1 MEKQLNISTTL
12 SLPPDVVTQREAIL
26 AVSGAG
32 KSNAARAM
40 AEEFFAHKLPFVA
53 VDPKGDWWGLRAGRD
68 GSSKGGL
75 DVVIFGGAHGDVPL
89 ERNGGAFVA
98 DLVTKERLSC
108 IVDLKGFES
117 KAARK
122 HFLWEFAQRLYQK
135 NQDPLKLFLD
145 EADDYLPQKPM
156 KDELRLLSAFEDIV
170 RRGRSLG
177 LGVTL
182 ITQRSAVV
190 SKNVLTQCET
200 LYVLRT
206 TGPQDVAAVEAWMK
220 YHGADAK
227 MLATLAK
234 LDDGEAWVWSPHYLK
249 KMERFR
255 FRLSYTFDSGATPR
269 NNRSGSKRKPAT
281 LSDVDV
287 AAITAKMSET
297 IERAAAED
305 PRRLQERIRELEKA
319 LRQATAAS
327 SKQQAASSGSEP
339 RAPGPPKP
347 SEALGVAAPSP
358 EPSDL
363 LPWRQWVGR
372 LRAELEFEQQ
382 RSDGALR
389 RVEELET
396 HVGQVYLGLESL
408 ERWKAQRPKP
418 WTLPRTTNVELEA
431 LALSKMPGEAARGRI
446 ESKAALSGGPR
457 DTGSHLVTSLTEVSP
472 VDRRR
477 GVVVQLNGSLPTNGL
492 SLSSKAEALPS
503 EVSKGELRILG
514 ALAHR
519 GPLSKTRLAIL
530 TGYQH
535 TAGGFATTM
544 ARLRER
550 QWVDSAA
557 DGLLVLTD
565 AALAL
570 SNAAPEPPVGD
581 ELVSLWESKLSGA
594 ARRLF
599 EPIRS
604 AGASVTAE
612 AAAIAA
618 GYKSAAGGNVAEGFA
633 ELRRYGLIEGTSKAL
648 CLGEAREDFL

>member
-1 MEKQLNISTTL
+1 MEKLLNISTTL
-12 SLPPDVVTQREAIL
+12 SLPSDVVTQREAIL

-68 GSSKGGL
+68 GSPKGGL

-98 DLVTKERLSC
+98 DLITKERLSC
-108 IVDLKGFES
+108 ILDLKGFES

-122 HFLWEFAQRLYQK
+122 HFLFEFAQRLYQK

-220 YHGADAK
+220 YHGADGK

-234 LDDGEAWVWSPHYLK
+234 LEDGEAWVWSPHYLK

-255 FRLSYTFDSGATPR
+255 FRLSYTFDSGATPV
-269 NNRSGSKRKPAT
+269 NNRAGSKRRAAT

-287 AAITAKMSET
+287 AAIAAQMSET
-297 IERAAAED
+297 IERVAAED
-305 PRRLQERIRELEKA
+305 PRALRKKVAELTKALAVEASRRTVAEKA
-319 LRQATAAS
+319 PVGAAS
-327 SKQQAASSGSEP
+327 E
-339 RAPGPPKP
+339 
-347 SEALGVAAPSP
+347 E
-358 EPSDL
+358 EI
-363 LPWRQWVGR
+363 LPWRQWVGQ
-372 LRAELEFEQQ
+372 LRAEIELEQGRTQSAF
-382 RSDGALR
+382 A
-389 RVEELET
+389 RVED
-396 HVGQVYLGLESL
+396 LESYL
-408 ERWKAQRPKP
+408 EKLSGAATSLTERMRERPRP
-418 WTLPRTTNVELEA
+418 WAPPKTTAAELNA
-431 LALSKMPGEAARGRI
+431 LALSKMPGESARKRI
-446 ESKAALSGGPR
+446 EAKDVSQEAKLRGVTVQVAPTSNGASNGVHREVVIPALARSMFPKAAA
-457 DTGSHLVTSLTEVSP
+457 HL
-472 VDRRR
+472 DRQNAEWAK
-477 GVVVQLNGSLPTNGL
+477 GAGEEI
-492 SLSSKAEALPS
+492 KA
-503 EVSKGELRILG
+503 GELRILG
-514 ALAHR
+514 ALSSR

-535 TAGGFATTM
+535 TAGGFATTLASLR
-544 ARLRER
+544 ARG
-550 QWVDSAA
+550 WVDSS
-557 DGLLVLTD
+557 GGGTFVLTEEGLSKAKGAPAPLSGEHL
-565 AALAL
+565 AALW
-570 SNAAPEPPVGD
+570 GG
-581 ELVSLWESKLSGA
+581 KLSTPG
-594 ARRLF
+594 RRLF
-599 EPIRS
+599 EALLGPLGGS
-604 AGASVTAE
+604 GTAHDV
-612 AAAIAA
+612 AVAA
-618 GYKSAAGGNVAEGFA
+618 GYKNAAGGNVAEGLA
-633 ELRRYGLIEGTSKAL
+633 ELRRYGLVEGTSKAL
-648 CLGEAREDFL
+648 SLGEAREDFA